1 MQLQEFAALSEND
14 QLAMLRTKAVYL
26 AKRKE
31 HNLVHFLYQL
41 DDFYIEIPFHP
52 RCNKKGPIRC
62 FQSMQLLDP
71 YLTLM
76 RIKHIS
82 K

>member
-1 MQLQEFAALSEND
+1 MQLPEFAALSEKE
-14 QLAMLRTKAVYL
+14 QLEVLRTQAVYL

-41 DDFYIEIPFHP
+41 HNFYVEVPFHP
-52 RCNKKGPIRC
+52 RCNKTGPTRC

-71 YLTLM
+71 YLAQM
-76 RIKHIS
+76 RVKHIS
-82 K
+82 